1 MTIGELI
8 SAAVV
13 DERVWDAYQET
24 APDGIYLVGQPGP
37 ALAFVIFSAWKVPTG
52 FVSEEIRLVGPSGRT
67 LYRWGPQVRRM
78 KGAMDLTVELDRIDD
93 AVLEET
99 GTYVASFILEGEIIG
114 EIEFPVYV
122 QAAALKLPKE
132 TEEGLRKSDVIWV
145 GTRVNGD
152 KRMAPV
158 WFAFKDGKIYL
169 LSCRDPDAHE
179 QTVPGRP
186 GRAGA
191 RGGDPAK
198 APRYVTAGVHGG
210 AASAGGTGVGDGRED
225 ARGPAPKS
233 RRAARRVARSVA
245 REVRHSGAHAE
256 RGDVRLNGALGCHA
270 GGEWSTC
277 RRPFGTPGAST
288 REEDGVLGSS
298 FAVIG
303 RIIVLVI
310 WLGTGAFDTAFTTW
324 IFPLLG
330 LIFLPFATMAFT
342 IAKSADAG
350 LVVVVMASGPGG
362 HARRGERGPCGK
374 SEAILRSASRRRG
387 DPRAGDPRLVT
398 GADAP

>member
-37 ALAFVIFSAWKVPTG
+37 ALPFAIFRAWKVPTG

-67 LYRWGPQVRRM
+67 LYRWGPEVRRM

-145 GTRVNGD
+145 GTRVNED

-169 LSCRDPDAHE
+169 LSCHDSDLQE
-179 QTVPGRP
+179 QTVPGVP
-186 GRAGA
+186 
-191 RGGDPAK
+191 
-198 APRYVTAGVHGG
+198 
-210 AASAGGTGVGDGRED
+210 D
-225 ARGPAPKS
+225 AH
-233 RRAARRVARSVA
+233 
-245 REVRHSGAHAE
+245 E
-256 RGDVRLNGALGCHA
+256 
-270 GGEWSTC
+270 
-277 RRPFGTPGAST
+277 
-288 REEDGVLGSS
+288 
-298 FAVIG
+298 
-303 RIIVLVI
+303 
-310 WLGTGAFDTAFTTW
+310 
-324 IFPLLG
+324 
-330 LIFLPFATMAFT
+330 
-342 IAKSADAG
+342 
-350 LVVVVMASGPGG
+350 LVVVTRRKLRDTALQEFTAAQRLLEGPEWET
-362 HARRGERGPCGK
+362 AAK
-374 SEAILRSASRRRG
+374 MLVDRRRSRVG
-387 DPRAGDPRLVT
+387 SPDESLARWRGKCDIVELIPNVATLET
-398 GADAP
+398 SA